1 MRPTLLLLTSAG
13 VAAFGFG
20 LAPHLFGSPEAIG
33 LAGDVAT
40 ASATPATATA
50 AGNVAAAP
58 LATPLATVTLTA
70 LDSVAAKRDTSLQLT
85 ARWAVSVAPD
95 SQRLT
100 WGDQIRTLGTRKATK
115 TTRQWSFW
123 VAAPTSLRPLRDT
136 TFNYWACLKAY
147 QGRTLLGEHCRAF
160 TSATLAALVVRLPAK
175 GDTITTA
182 ERVRPC
188 LYARLQDGRT
198 VKANTSF
205 NRPEC
210 PTP

>member
-1 MRPTLLLLTSAG
+1 
-13 VAAFGFG
+13 
-20 LAPHLFGSPEAIG
+20 
-33 LAGDVAT
+33 
-40 ASATPATATA
+40 
-50 AGNVAAAP
+50 
-58 LATPLATVTLTA
+58 VTLTA

-85 ARWAVSVAPD
+85 ARWAVSVAPGVAID

-147 QGRTLLGEHCRAF
+147 QGRTLLGEHCRGY
-160 TSATLAALVVRLPAK
+160 TSSAVLPELLVRMPA
-175 GDTITTA
+175 GRDTTTTHHA
-182 ERVRPC
+182 VRPC
-188 LYARLQDGRT
+188 VYARLQDGRT
-198 VKANTSF
+198 VKTSPSF
-205 NRPEC
+205 GRPEC

>member
-20 LAPHLFGSPEAIG
+20 LAPHLFGSLEG
-33 LAGDVAT
+33 AGSGAT
-40 ASATPATATA
+40 AATTTATA
-50 AGNVAAAP
+50 DNVAA
-58 LATPLATVTLTA
+58 TVVLTN

-85 ARWAVSVAPD
+85 ARWAVSVAPGVAID

-136 TFNYWACLKAY
+136 TFNYWACLKAW
-147 QGRTLLGEHCRAF
+147 QGRTLLGEHCRGY
-160 TSATLAALVVRLPAK
+160 TSSAVLPELLVRMPA
-175 GDTITTA
+175 GRDTTTTHHA
-182 ERVRPC
+182 VRPC
-188 LYARLQDGRT
+188 VYARLQDGRT
-198 VKANTSF
+198 VKTSPSF
-205 NRPEC
+205 GRPEC

>member
-1 MRPTLLLLTSAG
+1 MKPTLLLLTSAG

-33 LAGDVAT
+33 LAGNVAT
-40 ASATPATATA
+40 ASATAT
-50 AGNVAAAP
+50 AAP
-58 LATPLATVTLTA
+58 LAAPLATVTLTA

-85 ARWAVSVAPD
+85 ARWSVSVAPD

-147 QGRTLLGEHCRAF
+147 QGRTLLGQHCRAF
-160 TSATLAALVVRLPAK
+160 TSATVLPDLVVRLPAVAGHR
-175 GDTITTA
+175 GDTITTK

-210 PTP
+210 PAP